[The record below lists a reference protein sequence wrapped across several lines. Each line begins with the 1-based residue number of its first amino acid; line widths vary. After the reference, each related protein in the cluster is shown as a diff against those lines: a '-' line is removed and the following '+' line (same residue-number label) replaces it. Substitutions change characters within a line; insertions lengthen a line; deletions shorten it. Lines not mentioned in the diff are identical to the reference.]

1 MARKLIRRITSHQA
15 KALSVVL
22 TIWAVFFYF
31 AMINEVTD
39 ELDDSLEDYAEQ
51 VIIHALA
58 GQDLPSEHTNSNN
71 QYYLSAVSADYAHS
85 KPHITYTDS
94 MVYIPLKRETE
105 PARIL
110 TTIYQDDDE
119 QYYELSV
126 FTPTIEKQDLMGAI
140 LFWIIFLYILL
151 LIVIMVVS
159 TIVYERNNRPL
170 YRLLRWLEQYRIGGD
185 NPPLEQETEVLE
197 FQRLNEAALRSVR
210 RSEEVFEAQ
219 KQFIG
224 NASHEI
230 QTPVAVAMNR
240 IESLMQDESLG
251 PHQLSELAKTYQ
263 TLEYLSKLNK
273 SLLLLYRIDN
283 RQFVER
289 HKIELNEL
297 VKQALEDYREIY
309 DHLDIRVEIREVSS
323 FALVINE
330 VLASIL
336 VHNLLKN
343 SFVHNVRGG
352 KISIE
357 LSAERFRIGNTG
369 ESGALDAQLIF
380 ERFHQTKRKAGSVGL
395 GLALVKSICAL
406 ESLEVSYHYHEDM
419 HCFEVQRVNKS

>member
-1 MARKLIRRITSHQA
+1 
-15 KALSVVL
+15 
-22 TIWAVFFYF
+22 
-31 AMINEVTD
+31 
-39 ELDDSLEDYAEQ
+39 
-51 VIIHALA
+51 
-58 GQDLPSEHTNSNN
+58 
-71 QYYLSAVSADYAHS
+71 
-85 KPHITYTDS
+85 

-369 ESGALDAQLIF
+369 ESGTLDAQLIF

-406 ESLEVSYHYHEDM
+406 ESLEVSYHYHEGM
-419 HCFEVQRVNKS
+419 HCFEVQRVKKS